1 MGPRKLHANLWAA
14 VVAAVATLWA
24 VGAFAADWPQ
34 FLGQARNGSSAE
46 TGLLP
51 EWPAGGPPLV
61 WKIDGLGEGY
71 SDVSVSQ
78 GRVFTMGQ
86 SGGPSGKQQFVV
98 ALDAATGKTLWHV
111 DITEQTYA
119 ESHGNGPRG
128 TPTVDGDKLYAEAA
142 DGTLVCLDVKTGKKI
157 WGLNFQTDFHARPP
171 KWAFSESPLV
181 EGENLIVTP
190 GAPDATMVALDKNTG
205 KVVWKSAIGDSAG
218 YSSPIV
224 AQVGDIRHFIQLTA
238 GGVVGVRADNGK
250 LLWRYQRVANRVANI
265 ATPIYRDPYVFVS
278 TEYDTGCALLKLTN
292 EGGTIKA
299 TEVYF
304 NRDMQNKNSNAVLQ
318 GNWLYG
324 FNHNILVAMNLMTG
338 EVAWKDRSVGDNGSV
353 TLAEGKLYVLGENG
367 NVALVE
373 ASAEHY
379 KEISRFSITKS
390 SWPAYPP
397 LVISNGKMFL
407 REEDNLFCY
416 NIKN

>member
-1 MGPRKLHANLWAA
+1 MRPRNIHGNLTAIVVV
-14 VVAAVATLWA
+14 VVATIWA
-24 VGAFAADWPQ
+24 VTAFAADWPQ
-34 FLGQARNGSSAE
+34 FLGLSRNGTSAE
-46 TGLLP
+46 TGLLT

-61 WKIDGLGEGY
+61 WTISGLGEGY

-86 SGGPSGKQQFVV
+86 RGSEEYVV
-98 ALDAATGKTLWHV
+98 AMDVTTGQKLWQV
-111 DITEQTYA
+111 NVTDQSYSEG
-119 ESHGNGPRG
+119 HGNGPRG
-128 TPTVDGDKLYAEAA
+128 TPTVDADRLYAEAA

-157 WGLNFQTDFHARPP
+157 WGLNFQKDFGARMP
-171 KWAFSESPLV
+171 KWAYSESPLV

-190 GAPDATMVALDKNTG
+190 GAHDATIVALDKNNG
-205 KVVWKSAIGDSAG
+205 KVVWKSPVGDSAG

-224 AQVGDIRHFIQLTA
+224 AQVGDIRQFIQFTA
-238 GGVVGVRADNGK
+238 QGVVGVRASDGQ
-250 LLWRYQRVANRVANI
+250 LLWRYNKASNITANI

-278 TEYDTGCALLKLTN
+278 SAYDTGCALLKLTN
-292 EGGTIKA
+292 EAGTIKA

-304 NRDMQNKNSNAVLQ
+304 SREMMNHNETSVVSGNWVYGFHGSSGAVLK
-318 GNWLYG
+318 
-324 FNHNILVAMNLMTG
+324 AMNLLTG
-338 EVAWKDRSVGDNGSV
+338 EVAWKDRSIGGKGSV

-367 NVALVE
+367 NVALVD
-373 ASAEHY
+373 ASPAGY

-390 SWPAYPP
+390 EWPAYPP

-416 NIKN
+416 NIKK